1 MIHVPVE
8 TTSHIGIVAGTA
20 EGAALCYRTLC
31 HEAEEFMGRH
41 AHPEITLHTFSLQSY
56 FDLIDHDDWTGVARL
71 LSQSASKL
79 AQAGADLIICPN
91 NTLHRAYDLFQSPV
105 PWLHI
110 AAVVSEE
117 AAHRGFHR
125 LGLLGTRAVME
136 DSMYSRYLGEW
147 GIEQVIPPAHDRL
160 NIQHIIRHELIPGR
174 LTARSR
180 NFLLAIVSRFRRS
193 GCDAVILGCTELP
206 LILSGENSPLALL
219 DSTQLLARAALK
231 LVAGHLPPTAHVPV
245 PGHPPVGITNTHT
258 QLV

>member
-1 MIHVPVE
+1 MTHAPVE
-8 TTSHIGIVAGTA
+8 TTPHIGIVAGTA

-31 HEAEEFMGRH
+31 HEAEEFMGRY

-71 LSQSASKL
+71 LSQSANKL

-91 NTLHRAYDLFQSPV
+91 NTLHRAYDLLQSPV

-110 AAVVSEE
+110 AAVVAEE

-147 GIEQVIPPAHDRL
+147 GIEQVIPPTHDRL
-160 NIQHIIRHELIPGR
+160 DIQHIIRRELIPGR
-174 LTARSR
+174 LTSRSR
-180 NFLLAIVSRFRRS
+180 DFLLAIVNRLRQS

-206 LILSGENSPLALL
+206 LIISEEHSPLALL

-231 LVAGHLPPTAHVPV
+231 LAVGHSSPAAHVRV
-245 PGHPPVGITNTHT
+245 PERQPVGITNTHT
-258 QLV
+258 QLA